1 MRWTARLSAVA
12 VAAAVAPLSTSE
24 GSLKTLLPGE
34 PQNGRLAAG
43 ASQTYVVKAAKG
55 QFLQVRV
62 EQDRLPLAL
71 RWSMLGGKTIAESQN
86 YTSDNQPMVLSV
98 VTRDEGAYS
107 IELKLRSAPAP
118 ADYRIELS
126 AKPAREADFN
136 EIHGE
141 AAYNEGRALLSLAG
155 ADNARKAIAKFEE
168 ASALWRM
175 NSLEG
180 RVALAELQL
189 SEAYFMAGDAQ
200 KSLEWSTAALAEYR
214 TLDDARGI
222 VGALNNIGVADSN
235 LGAPRRAVEAYLE
248 ALSFAKR
255 LPERSQEG
263 TLLNNLGRSY
273 SNLSELDS
281 AIHYL
286 NEALGVWRTVKDVRW
301 QAITLN
307 NLGLAYR
314 AKGEFDLA
322 RARCWISH

>member
-1 MRWTARLSAVA
+1 MRWRARLSAVA

-34 PQNGRLAAG
+34 PQNGRLTAG

-55 QFLQVRV
+55 QLLQVRV

-86 YTSDNQPMVLSV
+86 YTSDDQPMVLSV
-98 VTRDEGAYS
+98 VTGAEGAYS
-107 IELKLRSAPAP
+107 IELKLPSAPAP

-126 AKPAREADFN
+126 AKPAREADSN
-136 EIHGE
+136 EIRGE

-189 SEAYFMAGDAQ
+189 SEAYFMTGDAQ
-200 KSLEWSTAALAEYR
+200 KSLEWSTSALRSIAHSKIPR
-214 TLDDARGI
+214 
-222 VGALNNIGVADSN
+222 AL
-235 LGAPRRAVEAYLE
+235 
-248 ALSFAKR
+248 
-255 LPERSQEG
+255 
-263 TLLNNLGRSY
+263 LGR
-273 SNLSELDS
+273 
-281 AIHYL
+281 
-286 NEALGVWRTVKDVRW
+286 
-301 QAITLN
+301 
-307 NLGLAYR
+307 
-314 AKGEFDLA
+314 
-322 RARCWISH
+322 